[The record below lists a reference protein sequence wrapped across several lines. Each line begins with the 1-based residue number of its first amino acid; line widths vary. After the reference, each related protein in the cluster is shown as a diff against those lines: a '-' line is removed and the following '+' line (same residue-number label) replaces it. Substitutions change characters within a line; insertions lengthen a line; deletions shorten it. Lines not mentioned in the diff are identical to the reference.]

1 MNSIAEARQGTATR
15 WTPTKAVLIGGL
27 IAGACDM
34 TYALLWFGGVKHAP
48 WMKIPQSVA
57 GGLIGKASFD
67 GGASTVVLG
76 FALHWLIAC
85 IWATIYVYAGRR
97 FIPDLLRKPIPYGL
111 AYGAWIYFCMNWI
124 VLPLDAMHTKP
135 HFAPLDTWL
144 TGLAVHVFGIGLA
157 ISLSA
162 AKTET
167 RV

>member
-1 MNSIAEARQGTATR
+1 MISITEQPRVAGRT
-15 WTPTKAVLIGGL
+15 WTPGKAVLIGGL
-27 IAGACDM
+27 IAGAFDM
-34 TYALLWFGGVKHAP
+34 SYALLWFAGVKHAP

-67 GGASTVVLG
+67 GGAGTVMLG
-76 FALHWLIAC
+76 FALHWTIAI
-85 IWATIYVYAGRR
+85 IWAAIYVFAGRR
-97 FIPDLLRKPIPYGL
+97 FIPGLLRKPIPYGL

-144 TGLAVHVFGIGLA
+144 TGLAIHMLGIGLA

-162 AKTET
+162 ART
-167 RV
+167 VPQS

>member
-1 MNSIAEARQGTATR
+1 MISITERPRVAAAP
-15 WTPTKAVLIGGL
+15 WTPAKAVLVGGL

-34 TYALLWFGGVKHAP
+34 AYALLWFAGVKHAP

-57 GGLIGKASFD
+57 GGLLGKASFD

-76 FALHWLIAC
+76 FALHWSIAL
-85 IWATIYVYAGRR
+85 IWAAIYVYAARR
-97 FIPDLLRKPIPYGL
+97 FLPDLLRKPIPYGF
-111 AYGAWIYFCMNWI
+111 AYGAWIYFFMNWV

-162 AKTET
+162 AKTAPLA
-167 RV
+167 